1 MPKSAFERKLEQNQ
15 RETKKLA
22 DEEALRLRAS
32 SIVNGQETIDGFRV
46 IDVNAEIILK
56 HLLNLC
62 NDIETGHVQFDDDAF
77 PAQFQHGISLELEKL
92 TQYGMLNVYTKWW
105 GGGIINLLPA
115 AFVYFEEKEKAIQRK
130 ELKTSASVENHYHA
144 SANVITGEVTASAIV
159 AGDGNCVD
167 VSTAPDP
174 DPRNYE
180 VAGLD
185 HDHSIAN
192 SIFISHRSSDKAVA
206 DMLLDFFIG
215 CGVPR
220 EAVFCS
226 SLPGNDVQEKISK
239 EVKAALVISTI
250 NIAILSNDY
259 YESVYC
265 LNEAGILWFLDDKLV
280 VPIAMPEITADKM
293 IGFLDS
299 EYKLRRLDNETD
311 ITYLLDAVTE
321 RLEVADTK
329 YAVVREET
337 RKLIERYSLYLEQR

>member
-1 MPKSAFERKLEQNQ
+1 MPKSALERKLEQNQ
-15 RETKKLA
+15 REAKKLA

-56 HLLNLC
+56 QLLNLC
-62 NDIETGHVQFDDDAF
+62 DDIETGHVKFDDEAF
-77 PAQFQHGISLELEKL
+77 PAQFHHGMSLELEKL
-92 TQYGMLNVYTKWW
+92 TQYGMLNVYMKWW

-130 ELKTSASVENHYHA
+130 ESKSSASVENHYHA

-159 AGDGNCVD
+159 AGDGNSVD
-167 VSTAPDP
+167 VSVADQNSQ
-174 DPRNYE
+174 NYE
-180 VAGLD
+180 AAESD
-185 HDHSIAN
+185 HDHSTAN
-192 SIFISHRSSDKAVA
+192 SIFISHRSTDKAVA

-226 SLPGNDVQEKISK
+226 SLPGNDVKEKISK
-239 EVKAALVISTI
+239 EVKAALATSTI

-280 VPIAMPEITADKM
+280 VPIAVPEITADKM

-299 EYKLRRLDNETD
+299 DYKLRRLDNESD

-337 RKLIERYSLYLEQR
+337 RKLIERYSFYLEQR

>member
-1 MPKSAFERKLEQNQ
+1 MPKSALERKLEQNQ
-15 RETKKLA
+15 REAKKLA

-62 NDIETGHVQFDDDAF
+62 DDIETGHVKFDDEAF
-77 PAQFQHGISLELEKL
+77 PAQFQHGIPLELEKL
-92 TQYGMLNVYTKWW
+92 TQYGMLNVNVKWW
-105 GGGIINLLPA
+105 GGGILNLLPA

-130 ELKTSASVENHYHA
+130 ESKSSASVENHYHA
-144 SANVITGEVTASAIV
+144 STNVITGEVTASAIV
-159 AGDGNCVD
+159 AGDGNSVD
-167 VSTAPDP
+167 VSAANSDSQNHAIA
-174 DPRNYE
+174 DE
-180 VAGLD
+180 D
-185 HDHSIAN
+185 HEHNIVS
-192 SIFISHRSSDKAVA
+192 SIFISHRSTDKAIA

-239 EVKAALVISTI
+239 EVKAALVTSTI
-250 NIAILSNDY
+250 NIAILSKDY
-259 YESVYC
+259 YDSVYC

-299 EYKLRRLDNETD
+299 EYKLRRLDKETD

-337 RKLIERYSLYLEQR
+337 RKLIERYSFYLEQR

>member
-1 MPKSAFERKLEQNQ
+1 M
-15 RETKKLA
+15 
-22 DEEALRLRAS
+22 
-32 SIVNGQETIDGFRV
+32 
-46 IDVNAEIILK
+46 
-56 HLLNLC
+56 
-62 NDIETGHVQFDDDAF
+62 
-77 PAQFQHGISLELEKL
+77 SLELEKL
-92 TQYGMLNVYTKWW
+92 TQYGMLNVYMKWW

-130 ELKTSASVENHYHA
+130 ESKSSASVENHYHA

-159 AGDGNCVD
+159 AGDGNSVD
-167 VSTAPDP
+167 VSVADQNSQ
-174 DPRNYE
+174 NYE
-180 VAGLD
+180 AAESD
-185 HDHSIAN
+185 HDHSTAN
-192 SIFISHRSSDKAVA
+192 SIFISHRSTDKAVA

-226 SLPGNDVQEKISK
+226 SLPGNDVKEKISK
-239 EVKAALVISTI
+239 EVKAALATSTI

-280 VPIAMPEITADKM
+280 VPIAVPEITADKM

-299 EYKLRRLDNETD
+299 DYKLRRLDNESD

-337 RKLIERYSLYLEQR
+337 RKLIERYSFYLEQR